1 MAGNGGMDS
10 TISDKAKRLGSGN
23 LHHALGAFLIL
34 ALLAWSGQAVHA
46 QSDAAE
52 DAAAVF
58 DEPETGGVKLTT
70 DEAARV
76 LAQAL
81 PDEPDARYAALQR
94 QFRAAQLLENRARLI
109 ETARLLVDAG
119 RGRPG
124 GEFWITAYLS
134 AEFDWGSSGKALEAS
149 EPFVVDKSL
158 SIGTRATVA
167 LRQTYFAAQGSDRAI
182 IERLWTRA
190 DELAGEAVKQGSPP
204 PRLELNRLEVRS
216 EIERWRGEPA
226 ARVATLR
233 QAVGLARRM
242 AEVARARNANPRAP
256 EVLDAVGWLD
266 GAQGLLTYALV
277 RQGRV
282 QEAIEIARANL
293 ALWRAGQLSD
303 GLGARWNYR
312 LATALNSTQQYE
324 AGLAAARLS
333 DEMLQRI
340 GAGAASHTRWY
351 ARQEMVSALIGLR
364 RWKEA
369 DESYR
374 QFLANMPPDLLA
386 RTRASDIR
394 LLALLA
400 AKNGRLE
407 EALEMTERAHRFRT
421 RLFGANHPQTQEIA
435 GVRAVVRLLRGEI
448 SRAMSDY
455 ELLFAAT
462 LDNPGGWLD
471 LELRGV
477 RGYVF
482 GIAFDEFMRY
492 AADKAL
498 KGETVD
504 IALSDRALQ
513 IADRTSLGVTQR
525 ALTDSTAR
533 VLAATPAL
541 RALIEQEQAQRR
553 AVASLFGKLN
563 GTLSQEDRLRREM
576 QTDTFKAL
584 SEVERKGH
592 AAELKTVREKI
603 KAQQDETSA
612 AGAILTAQRETI
624 AKQFPAYAD
633 LVTPTMPRP
642 EQLRRLLGSGEAML
656 VIYPMDTATLVWLI
670 RADGRSGFSASKLTR
685 EELGARAAELR
696 AMLNLGAASPASLPR
711 LQPALLHALYRELLA
726 PHESLLRELHSLLV
740 TTNGPLAS
748 LPFATL
754 VTKAPDADAAP
765 AWLVRQMA
773 VTQLPSPSALQ
784 ALRRVAQ
791 PRAAEKA
798 LIGFGDPL
806 FKLDAE
812 ISPAPTRGTNG
823 KGPVVNGNAGADAIR
838 YDAESGFAYTGMSPL
853 PETRAELLAVAAA
866 LGADAG
872 TDLVFG
878 AQATRRA
885 VLEANLLDRRV
896 VAFATHGLMPGEF
909 PGISKPALAM
919 AANSDVRESPLLE
932 LDDVLGLRLNA
943 QWVLLSACNTA
954 AGEQGGAAMSGLV
967 RGFFFAGARSVLATH
982 WAVETTSAAALSTAT
997 FKAYAGGAV
1006 ARSESLRAA
1015 QLAMID
1021 GSLGAGRW
1029 SHPFY
1034 WAPYALFGDP
1044 SR

>member
-1 MAGNGGMDS
+1 MDS
-10 TISDKAKRLGSGN
+10 SISDSAKRSGPAG
-23 LHHALGAFLIL
+23 LRHALAAILIL
-34 ALLAWSGQAVHA
+34 ASLAWPVQGVHA
-46 QSDAAE
+46 QTDA
-52 DAAAVF
+52 DDGAAVF
-58 DEPETGGVKLTT
+58 DEPDAGGVKLTS

-81 PDEPDARYAALQR
+81 PEAPDARYAALQR
-94 QFRAAQLLENRARLI
+94 QFRAAQLLENRVRLI

-119 RGRPG
+119 RSRPG
-124 GEFWITAYLS
+124 GEFWITAYLN

-149 EPFVVDKSL
+149 EPFVVDKNL
-158 SIGTRATVA
+158 SIGARATAA

-190 DELAGEAVKQGSPP
+190 DELAGEAVKQGGAP
-204 PRLELNRLEVRS
+204 PRLEINRLEVRS

-233 QAVGLARRM
+233 QAVGIGRRDM
-242 AEVARARNANPRAP
+242 QAARARNSNPRAP
-256 EVLDAVGWLD
+256 EVLDTIGWLD
-266 GAQGLLTYALV
+266 GAQGMLTYALV
-277 RQGRV
+277 RQGRM
-282 QEAIEIARANL
+282 QEAIEVARANL
-293 ALWRAGQLSD
+293 ALWRAGQLGD

-312 LATALNSTQQYE
+312 LATGLNPTQQYE

-340 GAGAASHTRWY
+340 GASAASHTRWL
-351 ARQEMVSALIGLR
+351 ARQEVVSALIGLK

-374 QFLANMPPDLLA
+374 QFLADMPPDALA
-386 RTRASDIR
+386 RTRASDTR

-400 AKNGRLE
+400 AKNGRLD
-407 EALEMTERAHRFRT
+407 EALEITERTHRFRT

-448 SRAMSDY
+448 GRAMSDY

-471 LELRGV
+471 LDLRGV

-482 GIAFDEFMRY
+482 GIAFDEFMRFV
-492 AADKAL
+492 ADKAL
-498 KGETVD
+498 RGEAVD
-504 IALSDRALQ
+504 AALSARALQ

-525 ALTDSTAR
+525 ALVDSTAR

-541 RALIEQEQAQRR
+541 RALIEQEQTQRR
-553 AVASLFGKLN
+553 AVASFFGKLN
-563 GTLSQEDRLRREM
+563 STLSQEDKLRREM
-576 QTDTFKAL
+576 QTDSFKTL
-584 SEVERKGH
+584 SEVDRKGH
-592 AAELKTVREKI
+592 AANLKAVREKI
-603 KAQQDETSA
+603 KAQQDEASA
-612 AGAILTAQRETI
+612 AGAVLNAQREAI

-633 LVTPTMPRP
+633 LVTPTTPRP
-642 EQLRRLLGSGEAML
+642 EQLRRLLGAGEAML
-656 VIYPMDTATLVWLI
+656 VIYPSDNATLVWLI
-670 RADGRSGFSASKLTR
+670 RADGRNGFSASKLTR
-685 EELGARAAELR
+685 EELGARVAGLR
-696 AMLNLGAASPASLPR
+696 AMLNLGAAPPAGQPG

-726 PHESLLRELHSLLV
+726 PHEPLLQDVRSLLV

-748 LPFATL
+748 LPFAAL
-754 VTKAPDADAAP
+754 VTKAPEANTAP
-765 AWLVRQMA
+765 SWLVRQMA
-773 VTQLPSPSALQ
+773 VAQLPSPSALQ

-798 LIGFGDPL
+798 MIGFGDPL
-806 FKLDAE
+806 FKLDAA
-812 ISPAPTRGTNG
+812 ISPAPMAGANG
-823 KGPVVNGNAGADAIR
+823 KGPLLNANVGADAIR
-838 YDAESGFAYTGMSPL
+838 YDAEWGFAYTGMPPV

-866 LGADAG
+866 LGADPG

-896 VAFATHGLMPGEF
+896 VAFATHGLMPGEL
-909 PGISKPALAM
+909 PGVSKPALAM
-919 AANSDVRESPLLE
+919 AANSDARESPLLE

-967 RGFFFAGARSVLATH
+967 RGFFFAGARSALATH
-982 WAVETTSAAALSTAT
+982 WAVETISAAALSTAI

-1021 GSLGAGRW
+1021 GALGAGRW

>member
-1 MAGNGGMDS
+1 M
-10 TISDKAKRLGSGN
+10 
-23 LHHALGAFLIL
+23 
-34 ALLAWSGQAVHA
+34 
-46 QSDAAE
+46 
-52 DAAAVF
+52 
-58 DEPETGGVKLTT
+58 
-70 DEAARV
+70 
-76 LAQAL
+76 
-81 PDEPDARYAALQR
+81 
-94 QFRAAQLLENRARLI
+94 
-109 ETARLLVDAG
+109 
-119 RGRPG
+119 
-124 GEFWITAYLS
+124 
-134 AEFDWGSSGKALEAS
+134 ALEAS

-158 SIGTRATVA
+158 SIGARATAA

-190 DELAGEAVKQGSPP
+190 DELAGEAVKQGGAP
-204 PRLELNRLEVRS
+204 PRLEINRLEVRS

-233 QAVGLARRM
+233 QAVSVGRNYAQ
-242 AEVARARNANPRAP
+242 AARARSANPRAP
-256 EVLDAVGWLD
+256 EILDAIGWLD
-266 GAQGLLTYALV
+266 GAQGMLTYALV
-277 RQGRV
+277 RQGRM
-282 QEAIEIARANL
+282 QEAIEIARTNL

-312 LATALNSTQQYE
+312 LATGLNSTQQYE
-324 AGLAAARLS
+324 AGLAAAQLS
-333 DEMLQRI
+333 DEMLQRN
-340 GAGAASHTRWY
+340 GASAASHTRWL
-351 ARQEMVSALIGLR
+351 ARQEMVSALIGLK

-369 DESYR
+369 DDSYR
-374 QFLANMPPDLLA
+374 RFLADMPPDVLA

-400 AKNGRLE
+400 AKNGRLD

-421 RLFGANHPQTQEIA
+421 RLYGANHPQTHEIA

-471 LELRGV
+471 LDLRGV

-492 AADKAL
+492 VADKAL
-498 KGETVD
+498 RGETVD
-504 IALSDRALQ
+504 TALSDRAMQ
-513 IADRTSLGVTQR
+513 IADRASLGVTQR

-533 VLAATPAL
+533 VLSATPAL

-563 GTLSQEDRLRREM
+563 STLGQEDRLRREM
-576 QTDTFKAL
+576 QTETFKA
-584 SEVERKGH
+584 SGEAERKAHFAG
-592 AAELKTVREKI
+592 LKAVREQI
-603 KAQQDETSA
+603 KSQQDESSA
-612 AGAILTAQRETI
+612 AGTVLNAQREAI

-633 LVTPTMPRP
+633 LVTPAMPRP

-656 VIYPMDTATLVWLI
+656 MIYPTDTATLIWLI

-696 AMLNLGAASPASLPR
+696 AMLNLGAAPTASLPR
-711 LQPALLHALYRELLA
+711 LQPGLLHALYRELLA
-726 PHESLLRELHSLLV
+726 PHEPLLHELHSLIV

-754 VTKAPDADAAP
+754 VTKAPDANAAP

-784 ALRRVAQ
+784 SLRRAAP

-798 LIGFGDPL
+798 LIGYGDPL
-806 FKLDAE
+806 FKLDAAT
-812 ISPAPTRGTNG
+812 SPARP
-823 KGPVVNGNAGADAIR
+823 PGADRQGLRPNVGEDAIR
-838 YDAESGFAYTGMSPL
+838 YDAEWGFAYTGMSPL

-896 VAFATHGLMPGEF
+896 VAFATHGLMPGEL

-919 AANSDVRESPLLE
+919 AANSDARESPLLE

-954 AGEQGGAAMSGLV
+954 AGDQGGNAMSGLV
-967 RGFFFAGARSVLATH
+967 RGVFYAGARSVLATH

-997 FKAYAGGAV
+997 FKAYGRGAV
-1006 ARSESLRAA
+1006 ARGESLREA

-1021 GSLGAGRW
+1021 GALGAGRW